1 MLRFMPR
8 FLPGSLR
15 IFYGFPPCGLR
26 IFYKAICVYV
36 FFVEPHARHI
46 GVQSYVCSGSSTLLN
61 SISMLRFM
69 PRFLPG
75 SLRIFYGFPPCGL
88 RIFYQA
94 ICVDFFLSYN
104 VQTRS
109 KRGPENG

>member
-46 GVQSYVCSGSSTLLN
+46 GVQTYVCLGSSTLLN

-69 PRFLPG
+69 PGFLPG
-75 SLRIFYGFPPCGL
+75 SLRIFYGFPPSSLGL
-88 RIFYQA
+88 FYKA
-94 ICVDFFLSYN
+94 TFVCVFSLSLMP
-104 VQTRS
+104 VI
-109 KRGPENG
+109 